1 MSKIINGNEI
11 RHLQFSEFSQGH
23 GSIYGIL
30 NNEKKFKLHI
40 TEIFKMLDEFEFSI
54 DPGSGKKLDHT
65 LMIDWNATN
74 KLRKEKDFTFKSNS
88 VQYKKNGNNPNQVNC
103 VSKIG
108 KGEDTKF
115 IEYRTGPYMSG
126 NLVIIDPEDE
136 R

>member
-1 MSKIINGNEI
+1 
-11 RHLQFSEFSQGH
+11 
-23 GSIYGIL
+23 
-30 NNEKKFKLHI
+30 
-40 TEIFKMLDEFEFSI
+40 
-54 DPGSGKKLDHT
+54 
-65 LMIDWNATN
+65 MIDWNATN

-88 VQYKKNGNNPNQVNC
+88 VQYKKDGNDPNKVNC